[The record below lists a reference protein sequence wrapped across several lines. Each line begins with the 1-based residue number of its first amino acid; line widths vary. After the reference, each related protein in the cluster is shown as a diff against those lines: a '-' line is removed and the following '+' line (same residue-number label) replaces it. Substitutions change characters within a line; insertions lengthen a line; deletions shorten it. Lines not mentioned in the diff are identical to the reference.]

1 MKQVRIYI
9 SLPISGHDL
18 NERKEKAALMKEQVM
33 WAVRHKNLSFV
44 SKNGK
49 ATSLT
54 EANTMVY
61 TPFDIVPDA
70 TGMTY
75 ERIMAK
81 GLEVLMMCDLILF
94 ARHWQYS
101 KGCRI
106 EFAVAKEL
114 GIRMNFE
121 ALEVAGNEQ

>member
-1 MKQVRIYI
+1 MKYVRIYI

-18 NERKEKAALMKEQVM
+18 EEREKKAAQMKDQVM
-33 WAVRHKNLSFV
+33 QAVKTNKLAYI

-49 ATSLT
+49 AVMLT
-54 EANTMVY
+54 ENNTVVI
-61 TPFDIVPDA
+61 TPFEIVPDA

-75 ERIMAK
+75 EQVMAK
-81 GLEVLMMCDLILF
+81 DLEVLMTCDIVVF

-106 EFAVAKEL
+106 EFAVAREL
-114 GIRMNFE
+114 GIRVNFE
-121 ALEVAGNEQ
+121 ALEVYGEE

>member
-1 MKQVRIYI
+1 MKYVRIYI

-18 NERKEKAALMKEQVM
+18 EEREKKAAQMKGQVM
-33 WAVRHKNLSFV
+33 QAVKTNKLAYI

-49 ATSLT
+49 VVSLT
-54 EANTMVY
+54 ENNTVVI
-61 TPFDIVPDA
+61 TPFEIVPDA

-75 ERIMAK
+75 EQVMAK
-81 GLEVLMMCDLILF
+81 DLEVLMTCDIVVF

-106 EFAVAKEL
+106 EFAVAREL
-114 GIRMNFE
+114 GIRVNFE
-121 ALEVAGNEQ
+121 ALEVYGEE

>member
-1 MKQVRIYI
+1 MKYVRIYI

-18 NERKEKAALMKEQVM
+18 EEREKKAAQMKDQVM
-33 WAVRHKNLSFV
+33 QAVKTNKLAYI

-49 ATSLT
+49 AVSLT
-54 EANTMVY
+54 ENNTVVI
-61 TPFDIVPDA
+61 TPFEIVPDA

-75 ERIMAK
+75 EQVMAK
-81 GLEVLMMCDLILF
+81 DLEVLMTCDIVVF

-106 EFAVAKEL
+106 EFAVAREL
-114 GIRMNFE
+114 GIRVNFE
-121 ALEVAGNEQ
+121 ALEVYGEE

>member
-1 MKQVRIYI
+1 MKYVRIYI

-18 NERKEKAALMKEQVM
+18 EEREKKAAQIKDQVM
-33 WAVRHKNLSFV
+33 QAVKTNKLAYI

-49 ATSLT
+49 AVLLT
-54 EANTMVY
+54 ENNTVVI
-61 TPFDIVPDA
+61 TPFEIVPDA

-75 ERIMAK
+75 EQVMAK
-81 GLEVLMMCDLILF
+81 DLEVLMTCDIVVF

-106 EFAVAKEL
+106 EFAVAREL
-114 GIRMNFE
+114 GIRVNFE
-121 ALEVAGNEQ
+121 ALEVYGEE

>member
-9 SLPISGHDL
+9 SLPISGYDL

-33 WAVRHKNLSFV
+33 RTIKQKKILFV

-49 ATSLT
+49 GTSLT
-54 EANTMVY
+54 EANTMVF

-70 TGMTY
+70 TGMPY
-75 ERIMAK
+75 EHIMAK
-81 GLEVLMMCDLILF
+81 DLEVLMQCDLILF

-121 ALEVAGNEQ
+121 SLEIAGEER

>member
-1 MKQVRIYI
+1 MKYVRIYI

-18 NERKEKAALMKEQVM
+18 EEREKKAAQMKGQVM
-33 WAVRHKNLSFV
+33 QAVKTNKLAYI

-49 ATSLT
+49 AVTLT
-54 EANTMVY
+54 ENNTVVI
-61 TPFDIVPDA
+61 TPFEIVPDA

-75 ERIMAK
+75 EQVMAK
-81 GLEVLMMCDLILF
+81 DLEVLMTCDIVVF

-106 EFAVAKEL
+106 EFAVAREL
-114 GIRMNFE
+114 GIRVNFE
-121 ALEVAGNEQ
+121 ALEVYGEE

>member
-1 MKQVRIYI
+1 MKYVRIYI

-18 NERKEKAALMKEQVM
+18 EEREKKAAQMKDQVM
-33 WAVRHKNLSFV
+33 QAVKTNKLAYI

-49 ATSLT
+49 VVSLT
-54 EANTMVY
+54 ENNTVVI
-61 TPFDIVPDA
+61 TPFEIVPDA

-75 ERIMAK
+75 EQVMAK
-81 GLEVLMMCDLILF
+81 DLEVLMTCDIVVF

-106 EFAVAKEL
+106 EFAVAREL
-114 GIRMNFE
+114 GIRVNFE
-121 ALEVAGNEQ
+121 ALEVYGEE

>member
-1 MKQVRIYI
+1 MKYVRIYI

-18 NERKEKAALMKEQVM
+18 EEREKKAAQMKGQVM
-33 WAVRHKNLSFV
+33 QAVKTNKLAYI

-49 ATSLT
+49 AVLLT
-54 EANTMVY
+54 ENNTVVI
-61 TPFDIVPDA
+61 TPFEIVPDA

-75 ERIMAK
+75 EQVMAK
-81 GLEVLMMCDLILF
+81 DLEVLMTCDIVVF

-106 EFAVAKEL
+106 EFAVAREL
-114 GIRMNFE
+114 GIRVNFE
-121 ALEVAGNEQ
+121 ALEVYGEE